1 VTHLS
6 IDGIAPKKLE
16 KRPKR
21 ERWDISGECRIQL
34 VETVPDT
41 LKAHNYAKDMPVE
54 HMSTMEV
61 NEMKIISVISGS
73 CYQTFNVITIVQSP
87 YLILGN
93 INSIIIIPLRTEQM
107 SEAKFA

>member
-1 VTHLS
+1 LTHYS
-6 IDGIAPKKLE
+6 IDGIAPKKVE

-21 ERWDISGECRIQL
+21 EKWDISGECRIQL

-61 NEMKIISVISGS
+61 NEMKIIIRVTLTK
-73 CYQTFNVITIVQSP
+73 CYLWFVLSAI
-87 YLILGN
+87 
-93 INSIIIIPLRTEQM
+93 
-107 SEAKFA
+107 